1 MKTLNNR
8 FTVALGIA
16 LLLQATTSLVSG
28 GILFA
33 PLVDKTN
40 IATTM
45 TNIAQNQ
52 FKADLSIFLDIV
64 TALGI
69 VWLGVL
75 LFSLLRKVN
84 QTWAT
89 TALALYILEASILVM
104 SKFAGYALIQVSGI
118 YSINGDQSL
127 QAIGLLLLQV
137 KDFTYNMHMLPCG
150 IGAILFYYLL
160 VKSKMLPSWIPIWG
174 LVTIIPVL
182 IGTLLRTY
190 GVEVPIVVMF
200 PYIPF
205 EFFAGAFILIRGL
218 SDNTVSEPYAMPSQY
233 ALGQP

>member
-8 FTVALGIA
+8 FTIALGIA
-16 LLLQATTSLVSG
+16 LLLQAITSLVSG

-33 PLVDKTN
+33 PLVDKTD
-40 IATTM
+40 IAATM

-52 FKADLSIFLDIV
+52 FKADLSVFLDIV

-69 VWLGVL
+69 VWLAVL

-84 QTWAT
+84 GVWAT

-104 SKFAGYALIQVSGI
+104 SKFATYALIQVSST
-118 YSINGDQSL
+118 YALSGDKAL
-127 QAIGLLLLQV
+127 QVTGQLLLQV
-137 KDFTYNMHMLPCG
+137 KDFSYNMHMVPCG

-160 VKSKMLPSWIPIWG
+160 FKSKTLPSWIPLWG
-174 LVTIIPVL
+174 LVTMIPVL
-182 IGTLLRTY
+182 VGTVLRTY
-190 GVEVPIVVMF
+190 GVDVPIIIMF

-218 SDNTVSEPYAMPSQY
+218 SDNTSSEQYAVPSHY
-233 ALGQP
+233 ALGKS

>member
-1 MKTLNNR
+1 MKTINNR
-8 FTVALGIA
+8 FTLALGIA
-16 LLLQATTSLVSG
+16 LLLQAITSLVSG

-33 PLVDKTN
+33 PLVDKTD

-69 VWLGVL
+69 VWLAVL
-75 LFSLLRKVN
+75 LYSLLRKVN
-84 QTWAT
+84 QIGAT

-104 SKFAGYALIQVSGI
+104 SKFAGYALIQVSSM
-118 YSINGDQSL
+118 YALNGDKAL
-127 QAIGLLLLQV
+127 EGIGQLLLQV
-137 KDFTYNMHMLPCG
+137 KDFSYNMHILPCG
-150 IGAILFYYLL
+150 VGAILFYYLL
-160 VKSKMLPSWIPIWG
+160 VKSKTLPSWIPIWG

-182 IGTLLRTY
+182 IGTMLRTY
-190 GVEVPIVVMF
+190 GVEVPVAIMF

-218 SDNTVSEPYAMPSQY
+218 SDNTVSEQYPIPVNY
-233 ALGQP
+233 ALGKS

>member
-8 FTVALGIA
+8 FTVALGLA

-33 PLVDKTN
+33 PLVDKTD
-40 IATTM
+40 IAATM

-69 VWLGVL
+69 VWLAVL
-75 LFSLLRKVN
+75 LFTLLRKINPV
-84 QTWAT
+84 WAT

-104 SKFAGYALIQVSGI
+104 SKFAGYALIQVSSM
-118 YSINGDQSL
+118 YSISGDSSL
-127 QAIGLLLLQV
+127 QVTGRLLLQV
-137 KDFTYNMHMLPCG
+137 KDFSYNLHMLPCG

-160 VKSKMLPSWIPIWG
+160 IKSRTLPSWIPIWG

-182 IGTLLRTY
+182 VGTLLRTY
-190 GVEVPIVVMF
+190 GVEVPIAVMF
-200 PYIPF
+200 PYVPF

-218 SDNTVSEPYAMPSQY
+218 SDKALTEQAVIPSNY
-233 ALGQP
+233 ALGRS

>member
-16 LLLQATTSLVSG
+16 LLLQAVTSLVSG

-33 PLVDKTN
+33 PLVDKTD

-52 FKADLSIFLDIV
+52 FKANLSIFLDIV

-69 VWLGVL
+69 VWLAVL
-75 LFSLLRKVN
+75 LYSLLRKVN
-84 QTWAT
+84 QIGAT

-104 SKFAGYALIQVSGI
+104 SKFAGYALIQVSGM
-118 YSINGDQSL
+118 YASTGDQTL
-127 QAIGLLLLQV
+127 QATGQLLLQV
-137 KDFTYNMHMLPCG
+137 KDFSYNMHMVPCG

-160 VKSKMLPSWIPIWG
+160 FKSKTLPSWIPMWG
-174 LVTIIPVL
+174 LVTMIPVV

-190 GVEVPIVVMF
+190 GVEVPIAVML
-200 PYIPF
+200 PYVPF

-218 SDNTVSEPYAMPSQY
+218 SDHTVSEPYAVPTNY
-233 ALGQP
+233 ALGQS

>member
-1 MKTLNNR
+1 MKTLYNR
-8 FTVALGIA
+8 FTIALGVA

-33 PLVDKTN
+33 PLVDKTD

-69 VWLGVL
+69 VWLAVL
-75 LFSLLRKVN
+75 LYSLLRKVN
-84 QTWAT
+84 QIGAT

-104 SKFAGYALIQVSGI
+104 SKFAGYALIQVSSM
-118 YSINGDQSL
+118 YALNGDKAL
-127 QAIGLLLLQV
+127 EGIGQLLLQV
-137 KDFTYNMHMLPCG
+137 KDFSYNMHILPCG
-150 IGAILFYYLL
+150 VGAILFYYLL
-160 VKSKMLPSWIPIWG
+160 VKSKTLPSWIPIWG

-182 IGTLLRTY
+182 IGTMLRTY
-190 GVEVPIVVMF
+190 GVEVPVAIMF

-218 SDNTVSEPYAMPSQY
+218 SDNTVSEQYPIPVNY
-233 ALGQP
+233 ALGKS